1 MDTEHN
7 QHHHHQHHHH
17 SKKDENDTTE
27 KEMKKDELLK
37 NNLKNNDNKEEG
49 GKKDNHNK
57 SRDQQ
62 KKSEDRH
69 KSEKSEEKSEVKKSE
84 EHSSV
89 VEINKQ
95 HHDKPEGDQDE
106 QENLDK
112 DENDEQS
119 QNDEQHQS
127 SSSKNNENESKQ
139 QQQQEYQEHEF
150 QRIQI
155 IDWSTENTKQW
166 IQCKKSIGTQNDKDS
181 DTSDFENRNGVS
193 LLEISKSKDTFKSY
207 AGDSKHDRAFA
218 SLLYDDLKEK
228 VENLSKQKL
237 KKDIVNRVAII
248 RILKKKYMIKHDL
261 VFGSGLRVGR
271 DLILTS
277 SHLMNG
283 IKEGGSTLIEVGFD
297 GQWFKSTILNV
308 SSPEESNT
316 DCALLQ
322 IKDLQDKFTV
332 ETYPIATKG
341 YELLKDVICCSFPY
355 TRLPMVSPSDHKN
368 FSTVVPPEPSLY
380 YGHISHFNDDTLEI
394 SLSGDPGVCKGG
406 LIFNLNCGEL
416 CAIIKKQPNSQQ
428 SVSGNVLFC
437 TRYQTISAW
446 VNTALKKLQ
455 QPPLWE

>member
-1 MDTEHN
+1 MDTGHD
-7 QHHHHQHHHH
+7 QHHHHHQHHHH
-17 SKKDENDTTE
+17 SKKDENDTNE
-27 KEMKKDELLK
+27 KENKKDDLVK
-37 NNLKNNDNKEEG
+37 DNLKNNDKVEDGNK
-49 GKKDNHNK
+49 DDHNK
-57 SRDQQ
+57 SPEQPE
-62 KKSEDRH
+62 KSEDKH
-69 KSEKSEEKSEVKKSE
+69 KSEKSEEKSEIKKSE

-89 VEINKQ
+89 VEVNK
-95 HHDKPEGDQDE
+95 HPDKPEGDQDE
-106 QENLDK
+106 QENVDK
-112 DENDEQS
+112 DENDEQ
-119 QNDEQHQS
+119 NQS
-127 SSSKNNENESKQ
+127 SSNKSNENESKQ
-139 QQQQEYQEHEF
+139 QQQREYQEHEF
-150 QRIQI
+150 QRIPI
-155 IDWSTENTKQW
+155 IDWSSENTKQW

-228 VENLSKQKL
+228 VEILSKQKL

-277 SHLMNG
+277 SHLLNG
-283 IKEGGSTLIEVGFD
+283 IKEGGSTLIEVGFE
-297 GQWFKSTILNV
+297 GQWFKSTIIDV

-316 DCALLQ
+316 DCAILQ
-322 IKDLQDKFTV
+322 IKDLHEKFTV
-332 ETYPIATKG
+332 ETYPIANKG

-428 SVSGNVLFC
+428 SVSGNVLLC

>member
-1 MDTEHN
+1 
-7 QHHHHQHHHH
+7 
-17 SKKDENDTTE
+17 
-27 KEMKKDELLK
+27 
-37 NNLKNNDNKEEG
+37 
-49 GKKDNHNK
+49 
-57 SRDQQ
+57 
-62 KKSEDRH
+62 
-69 KSEKSEEKSEVKKSE
+69 
-84 EHSSV
+84 
-89 VEINKQ
+89 
-95 HHDKPEGDQDE
+95 
-106 QENLDK
+106 
-112 DENDEQS
+112 
-119 QNDEQHQS
+119 
-127 SSSKNNENESKQ
+127 
-139 QQQQEYQEHEF
+139 
-150 QRIQI
+150 
-155 IDWSTENTKQW
+155 
-166 IQCKKSIGTQNDKDS
+166 
-181 DTSDFENRNGVS
+181 
-193 LLEISKSKDTFKSY
+193 
-207 AGDSKHDRAFA
+207 
-218 SLLYDDLKEK
+218 
-228 VENLSKQKL
+228 
-237 KKDIVNRVAII
+237 
-248 RILKKKYMIKHDL
+248 MIKHDL

-297 GQWFKSTILNV
+297 GQWFKSTILDV
-308 SSPEESNT
+308 SSTEESNT

-406 LIFNLNCGEL
+406 LIFNLHCGEL

>member
-1 MDTEHN
+1 MDTGHD
-7 QHHHHQHHHH
+7 QHHHHQQHHHH
-17 SKKDENDTTE
+17 SKNEENDTNE
-27 KEMKKDELLK
+27 KEIKKDELLK
-37 NNLKNNDNKEEG
+37 DNLKNNDNNNNKEKDG
-49 GKKDNHNK
+49 NKDNHNK
-57 SRDQQ
+57 SPEQHE
-62 KKSEDRH
+62 KSEDRH

-84 EHSSV
+84 EHSSSV
-89 VEINKQ
+89 VEINEH

-112 DENDEQS
+112 DENDEQ
-119 QNDEQHQS
+119 NQS
-127 SSSKNNENESKQ
+127 SRKSNENESKQ

-150 QRIQI
+150 KRIPI

-228 VENLSKQKL
+228 VEILSKQKL

-297 GQWFKSTILNV
+297 GQWFKCTILDV

-316 DCALLQ
+316 DCAILQ